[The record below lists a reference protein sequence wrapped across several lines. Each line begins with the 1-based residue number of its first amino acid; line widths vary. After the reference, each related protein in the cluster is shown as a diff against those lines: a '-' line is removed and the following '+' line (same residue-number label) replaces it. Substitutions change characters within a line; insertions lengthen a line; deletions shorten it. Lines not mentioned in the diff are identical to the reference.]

1 MSSGNIQATET
12 TKDQAVKVLK
22 HIEVLE
28 KFINDSEFHLAQT
41 ICKGQ
46 ILLALL
52 SKSLTVSRAV
62 CELVR
67 LGFSEEAFGMTRTL
81 ADTYFIVRYI
91 SNQNTE
97 DRALRYGLFFAKDR
111 QGWVKIFEKYYPH
124 IHNQPL
130 DPQTEEELG
139 KIAADYNNP
148 YDWTGERYK
157 TSALA
162 HEPSTYEF
170 DANGVGTT
178 AAFTY
183 EAIYRY
189 TSHFVHS
196 TIRSLSRSHLMGSG
210 EVFVVRGSWI
220 QDSKA
225 HFALS
230 NVLTVVASTFIAAC
244 RALWCDQPENIQDML
259 TTVLSL

>member
-12 TKDQAVKVLK
+12 TKDQALTVLK
-22 HIEVLE
+22 HIEDLE
-28 KFINDSEFHLAQT
+28 SFLNDSEFHLALT
-41 ICKGQ
+41 IAKGQ

-81 ADTYFIVRYI
+81 ADIYFIARYI
-91 SNQNTE
+91 SNKNTE

-111 QGWVKIFEKYYPH
+111 QGWIKVFEKYYPH
-124 IHNQPL
+124 IQNQAL
-130 DPQTEEELG
+130 DPETEEELA

-148 YDWTGERYK
+148 YDWTGEKYK

-183 EAIYRY
+183 DAIYRY

-196 TIRSLSRSHLMGSG
+196 TIRALDRSHLMESG

-225 HFALS
+225 RLTLS
-230 NVLTVVASTFIAAC
+230 NVLTVVANTFIVAC
-244 RALWCDQPENIQDML
+244 RALWCEQPENIPKML
-259 TTVLSL
+259 TTALSL